1 MHHISNGTSILFGST
16 NIIMVAVDGSE
27 GSNRAAQIAYE
38 ITEISKSK
46 LLITHII
53 NIGTVQYLATMSD
66 KDTQDI
72 LSHYED
78 NAKKFLSKHE
88 EDAKDYNIEAEIILD
103 KGLPSDK
110 IVRLAKELEVEIII
124 MGYYGATGSKAGLGS
139 ATERVVRNSH
149 CPVLVVK

>member
-1 MHHISNGTSILFGST
+1 MHHISNGTSYLFGDT

-27 GSNRAAQIAYE
+27 GSNRAALIALELAE
-38 ITEISKSK
+38 ITNSK

-53 NIGTVQYLATMSD
+53 NIGKIQHLATMSD
-66 KDTQDI
+66 KDTLEI
-72 LSHYED
+72 LSHYTE
-78 NAKKFLSKHE
+78 NANRLLSQHVE
-88 EDAKDYNIEAEIILD
+88 EAKEYRIEVESILD

-110 IVRLAKELEVEIII
+110 LVRLASEKGVDMII

-149 CPVLVVK
+149 CAVLVVK